1 MQKTLAI
8 HFFLLLAL
16 LASPSIVSASEQIF
30 ALIDQN
36 HDGWLA
42 EDEIKVEHRRL
53 YQRLL
58 RTSDYDQ
65 DGRLSNMEFQAG
77 LKPQQPAKPLVK
89 KLSNELP
96 GANALLLLV
105 AKMDTN
111 SDGQIEKAEVP
122 EAFLEIFD
130 RIEDRLG
137 GEHDG
142 LLDRRELTQSAP
154 KLSHIALRITKQMDL
169 DVEVEL
175 ALLPEKQWRSVQ
187 NMLAPRTPGMMLADP
202 KKARQFFKRLD
213 RDGDGQISRQEAPP
227 QMAERFDRIDRNG
240 NGRLDRKEW
249 ARLVKLLSRIRKSEM
264 QSAGKS
270 DTMMLPE

>member
-16 LASPSIVSASEQIF
+16 FALPNNASASEQVF
-30 ALIDQN
+30 ALLDQN

-58 RTSDYDQ
+58 RTADNDQ
-65 DGRLSNMEFQAG
+65 DGRLSIEEFQTG
-77 LKPQQPAKPLVK
+77 IQPQQPDKPLVK
-89 KLSNELP
+89 KQSNELP

-122 EAFLEIFD
+122 EAFLDLFD
-130 RIEDRLG
+130 RIEERLG
-137 GEHDG
+137 GERDG

-154 KLSHIALRITKQMDL
+154 RLSRIALRIGEQMGL

-187 NMLAPRTPGMMLADP
+187 NMLAPRTPGMMPADP
-202 KKARQFFKRLD
+202 QKARQFFKRLD

-227 QMAERFDRIDRNG
+227 QMAERFDKIDRNG
-240 NGRLDRKEW
+240 NGQLDRKEL
-249 ARLVKLLSRIRKSEM
+249 ASLVKLLRRIRKSEI
-264 QSAGKS
+264 QPADK
-270 DTMMLPE
+270 PQ